1 MYLTVLLSFLLAFFV
16 RSPEAKEVWC
26 HNIDSDEAVPLSMPI
41 HTDYVTYEVSLW
53 LCRNVPWPFLF
64 LSLKKLLKKFSRDK
78 KKKFYLYCMQTGLL
92 LFCYFTYFMNNQNL
106 LNTYYVLSSM
116 QSTIYLLELCTE
128 TTLKEACTAVN
139 VW

>member
-78 KKKFYLYCMQTGLL
+78 KKSFIFIACKLGYY
-92 LFCYFTYFMNNQNL
+92 YFVISHIL
-106 LNTYYVLSSM
+106 
-116 QSTIYLLELCTE
+116 
-128 TTLKEACTAVN
+128 
-139 VW
+139 